1 MEGTPVT
8 PINRFHPIGFDRA
21 KLGAEMRRQGLAAIL
36 LSSPE
41 NVYYTTGYT
50 ALPSAGNPILYML
63 RNRLP
68 FFSLVEA
75 DGRVTLLCWDFSA
88 WNMDFGVDEIV
99 GYADLQGALG
109 AVRTIVGDKVK
120 DGKLGVES
128 SCPFNVLSALAPA
141 VPADRLVVADAALDT
156 VRLVKTP
163 TEIACLQKG
172 VDIIEQTCGE
182 LYDILRIGM
191 GRNELTHEAKKR
203 LIANGADGIS
213 HLTFSF
219 ALANPEFDIDE
230 VLEPGKLVTLD
241 LGAIYR
247 GYCSDNRRF
256 AFAGP
261 VPDHIEDLYKR
272 LVGIVDGVGEAMKPG
287 TSYKALMDLARSL
300 YAREKLEPIPRFNHV
315 GHNIGLE
322 TEERWLDDD
331 PDSVIEAGMVINI
344 ELYSYASTGEQL
356 GNEESYIIEETGPKR
371 ISRLPR
377 EIRQI
382 G

>member
-1 MEGTPVT
+1 MT

-21 KLGAEMRRQGLAAIL
+21 KLAATLRREGMRAVL

-68 FFSLVEA
+68 FFSLVE
-75 DGRVTLLCWDFSA
+75 DTGRVTLLCWDFSA

-99 GYADLQGALG
+99 GYADLAGALA
-109 AVRTIVGDKVK
+109 AVRDLVGAKV
-120 DGKLGVES
+120 GAAERLGVES
-128 SCPFNVLSALAPA
+128 SLPYNILQVVAPL
-141 VPADRLVVADAALDT
+141 VSSDRLVVADRALDT
-156 VRLVKTP
+156 VRLIKTP
-163 TEIACLQKG
+163 AEIACLQRG
-172 VDIIEQTCGE
+172 VDIIEKTCGE
-182 LYDILRIGM
+182 LFDILRVGM

-247 GYCSDNRRF
+247 GYCSDNRRY
-256 AFAGP
+256 ALAGP
-261 VPDHIEDLYKR
+261 VPAHIGDLYKR
-272 LVGIVDGVGEAMKPG
+272 MVGIVDGVG
-287 TSYKALMDLARSL
+287 
-300 YAREKLEPIPRFNHV
+300 
-315 GHNIGLE
+315 
-322 TEERWLDDD
+322 
-331 PDSVIEAGMVINI
+331 
-344 ELYSYASTGEQL
+344 
-356 GNEESYIIEETGPKR
+356 
-371 ISRLPR
+371 
-377 EIRQI
+377 
-382 G
+382 